1 MRHIISLEVENQS
14 GVLARIAGLFSARGF
29 NIDCLSAAWTED
41 EDTSNITLVVRGDD
55 SVIEQ
60 ITKQLNKLIDI
71 IRVTDVTENDYV
83 GRAMVLLKINC
94 PPTRRLEASSIANI
108 FGAKVVDISAK
119 SMMLELTGQEAKIA
133 AFIET
138 LRPFGIKEVV
148 RSATIAM
155 VRDSNFKSNHNSK

>member
-41 EDTSNITLVVRGDD
+41 EDTSNITLVVHGDD

-94 PPTRRLEASSIANI
+94 PPARRLEASSIASI
-108 FGAKVVDISAK
+108 FHAKVVDISAK

-155 VRDSNFKSNHNSK
+155 VRDSTFKK